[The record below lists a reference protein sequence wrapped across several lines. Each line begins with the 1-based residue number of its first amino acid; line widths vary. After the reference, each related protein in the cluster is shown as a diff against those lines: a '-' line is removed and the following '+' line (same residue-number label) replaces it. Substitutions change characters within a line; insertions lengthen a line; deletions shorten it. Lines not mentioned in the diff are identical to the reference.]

1 MWKSTKQRIGI
12 ILWKDIS
19 EYPWEDVLSW
29 GGGYLY
35 NKALPVSIIEFA
47 YSGAEDRSRRH
58 SII

>member
-29 GGGYLY
+29 GGG
-35 NKALPVSIIEFA
+35 VTFIIKRCLSLSSNLRIVVQKTE
-47 YSGAEDRSRRH
+47 AED
-58 SII
+58 IL